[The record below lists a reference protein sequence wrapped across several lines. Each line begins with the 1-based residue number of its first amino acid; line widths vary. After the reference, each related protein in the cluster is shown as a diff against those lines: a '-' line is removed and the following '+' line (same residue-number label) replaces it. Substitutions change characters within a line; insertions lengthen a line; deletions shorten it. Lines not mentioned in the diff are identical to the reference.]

1 MKFAAPLV
9 LAASILAATACSNAN
24 PHARADQY
32 PHARAHPYSH
42 AYKYPSS
49 DQYPAP
55 TYTPQPTYTPA
66 PTYTPPPTYTPE
78 AEPRAA
84 ARKTE
89 KTAGRFYDCLQNNP
103 ELFETLKSEIAGS
116 FIQEDTG
123 LPDDFATQFIE
134 AIMADRELFIWSF
147 SELDPASPELK
158 IIEALLDTE
167 FCRP

>member
-1 MKFAAPLV
+1 MKFAAPLI
-9 LAASILAATACSNAN
+9 LAASILAATACSNATPAPAPTN
-24 PHARADQY
+24 TPTPAPTHT
-32 PHARAHPYSH
+32 
-42 AYKYPSS
+42 
-49 DQYPAP
+49 PAP
-55 TYTPQPTYTPA
+55 TYTPPPTYTPA

-116 FIQEDTG
+116 FRQEDTG

-134 AIMADRELFIWSF
+134 AIIADRELFIWSF